1 MGRSREKISQL
12 AALEQLRDSLKA
24 SLKDAQLLLEA
35 PAVAGANK
43 VGKAECVGAADL
55 VSKNATKVALI
66 WSDSPKLEDATAV
79 LRELGR
85 NALGL
90 LALLHGHSQGAGPT
104 LLAALRAAGAGVASA
119 CSDLVA
125 GIVDM
130 ARAGGGGTAPPGF
143 EVQGYGDSR

>member
-55 VSKNATKVALI
+55 VSKNATKASIYNSAIL
-66 WSDSPKLEDATAV
+66 
-79 LRELGR
+79 
-85 NALGL
+85 
-90 LALLHGHSQGAGPT
+90 QAGCNNSVSFFFKPS
-104 LLAALRAAGAGVASA
+104 L
-119 CSDLVA
+119 
-125 GIVDM
+125 
-130 ARAGGGGTAPPGF
+130 
-143 EVQGYGDSR
+143 